1 MNLATILLGVFL
13 LILTISFY
21 RSIIKNTLTLKREDR
36 NRILDLLIIGSI
48 IYWMGLMSL
57 PRVNDELS
65 DMQLSLSGT
74 LIFVYGFL
82 ILLYKKYKEGYEEG
96 STKN

>member
-13 LILTISFY
+13 LILSILFY
-21 RSIIKNTLTLKREDR
+21 RSIIKHTLTLKREDR

-57 PRVNDELS
+57 PDANKLS
-65 DMQLSLSGT
+65 DMQFTLSGM